1 MAFPSGGPL
10 ADDAVETGY
19 DYDLIVIGGGSGGLA
34 ASKEAAALGKKVA
47 VFDFVKPSPAGTS
60 WGLGGTCVN
69 VGCIPKKLMHQA
81 GLHGGNV
88 HDAKSFGWNVGEP
101 THDWGTM
108 VSNVQD
114 HIGSLNWGYKVQ
126 LRDKGV
132 TYKNEFA
139 KFMDAHTVETE
150 DKRGRKKT
158 YTSRRFVIACGG
170 RPTYDDHIDPS
181 LYITSDDLFSL
192 EKPPGKTLVVGAS
205 YVALEC
211 AGFISHLGMEAHV
224 MMRSIPLRGFDQ
236 QMSNM
241 IVDYMEGKA
250 VDADGNT
257 VMIGQSEGGEHRP
270 TTTFIKGAVVDTVE
284 ALPDGTKKVT
294 WKASDT
300 GAAMGSDTYD
310 TILYA
315 IGRKACTDALS
326 LETVG
331 VVTEP
336 NGKMKTTCEQTNV
349 PHVYAIGDVIYGQLE
364 LTPVAIQAGRLLA
377 RRLFGGST
385 MQMDYDQVPTTVFT
399 PIEYGCAGLAEEDA
413 IAKFGE
419 ENLEVFHSFY
429 QPLEWTVPH
438 KQENACYMKMICNK
452 LDSFRVIGFHV
463 LGPNAGEITQGVGVA
478 IKCGATKEDFD
489 NTVGIHPTIGEEVT
503 TLEVT
508 KSSGVEATKSG
519 C

>member
-1 MAFPSGGPL
+1 
-10 ADDAVETGY
+10 
-19 DYDLIVIGGGSGGLA
+19 
-34 ASKEAAALGKKVA
+34 
-47 VFDFVKPSPAGTS
+47 
-60 WGLGGTCVN
+60 
-69 VGCIPKKLMHQA
+69 
-81 GLHGGNV
+81 
-88 HDAKSFGWNVGEP
+88 
-101 THDWGTM
+101 
-108 VSNVQD
+108 
-114 HIGSLNWGYKVQ
+114 
-126 LRDKGV
+126 
-132 TYKNEFA
+132 
-139 KFMDAHTVETE
+139 
-150 DKRGRKKT
+150 
-158 YTSRRFVIACGG
+158 
-170 RPTYDDHIDPS
+170 
-181 LYITSDDLFSL
+181 
-192 EKPPGKTLVVGAS
+192 
-205 YVALEC
+205 
-211 AGFISHLGMEAHV
+211 

-349 PHVYAIGDVIYGQLE
+349 PHIYAIGDVIYGQLE

-478 IKCGATKEDFD
+478 IKCAAHHHHHPPTHWPVRAAAVPDAGALPSRRCGATKEDFD
-489 NTVGIHPTIGEEVT
+489 NTVGIHPTVGEEVT